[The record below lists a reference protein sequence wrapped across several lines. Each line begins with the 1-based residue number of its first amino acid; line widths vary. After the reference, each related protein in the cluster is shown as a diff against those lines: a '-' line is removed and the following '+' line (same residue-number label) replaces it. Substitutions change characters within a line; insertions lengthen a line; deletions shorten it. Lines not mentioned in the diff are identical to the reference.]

1 MTTTA
6 DPDTDTARRSPTELF
21 TPSTLVEWASVIGLV
36 VLAAVFTTLDPTFLS
51 SGNVR
56 AMLLASA
63 ILIILAVGQSFVI
76 LTAGIDLSI
85 ASTMTLAAVAFGMA
99 MTSGKGL
106 LVSCVASVVAGVAVG
121 LINGLL
127 VSKGRITDFIV
138 TLGALS
144 AASGAALVLSDGKPI
159 TVISA
164 PLFKLSAGGV
174 GLVPYTFMIA
184 LVVAV
189 VAHLVLFSTRFG
201 THVLATG
208 GSAEAAQATGVRT
221 TRIKTAVYVISGAL
235 AGVAAILLVA
245 RVGSAEPAA
254 NTTFLLN
261 SVAAVVLGGVSLF
274 GGKGSIK
281 GPFFGAL
288 LLTALANGLTLLGVS
303 QFYQPIAIGVVV
315 VGAAFLTRF
324 ER

>member
-1 MTTTA
+1 MTTT
-6 DPDTDTARRSPTELF
+6 TAPATSRASALTERLRQ
-21 TPSTLVEWASVIGLV
+21 PSFWVEWASVIGLI
-36 VLAAVFTTLDPTFLS
+36 VLVAIFTALDPTFLNT
-51 SGNVR
+51 GNIK
-56 AMLLASA
+56 AMLLSSA

-76 LTAGIDLSI
+76 LTSGIDLSI

-106 LVSCVASVVAGVAVG
+106 FLSCLVAVLAGAAVG
-121 LINGLL
+121 LVNGFLIA
-127 VSKGRITDFIV
+127 KGGITDFIV

-144 AASGAALVLSDGKPI
+144 AASGLALILSDGRPI

-164 PLFKLSAGGV
+164 PLFKLSAGGF
-174 GLVPYTFMIA
+174 GMIPYTFLIA

-189 VAHLVLFSTRFG
+189 AAHFVLFSTPFG

-208 GSAEAAQATGVRT
+208 GSVDAAQATGVRT
-221 TRIKTAVYVISGAL
+221 ARIKMAVYLIAGSL
-235 AGVAAILLVA
+235 AGLAAILLVA

-281 GPFFGAL
+281 GPVFGAL
-288 LLTALANGLTLLGVS
+288 LLTALTNGLTLLGVS
-303 QFYQPIAIGVVV
+303 QFYQPLAVGIVV

-324 ER
+324 EK

>member
-1 MTTTA
+1 MTTT
-6 DPDTDTARRSPTELF
+6 TAPPATRGSTVVDHLRH
-21 TPSTLVEWASVIGLV
+21 PSFWVEWASVIGLV
-36 VLAAVFTTLDPTFLS
+36 VLVAIFTALDPTFLS
-51 SGNVR
+51 AGNIKS
-56 AMLLASA
+56 MLLASA
-63 ILIILAVGQSFVI
+63 ILTILAVGQAFVI
-76 LTAGIDLSI
+76 LTSGIDLSV

-106 LVSCVASVVAGVAVG
+106 FLSCLIAVAAGAAVG
-121 LINGLL
+121 MVNGFLIA
-127 VSKGRITDFIV
+127 KGGITDFIV

-144 AASGAALVLSDGKPI
+144 AASGLALILSDGRPI

-164 PLFKLSAGGV
+164 PLFKLSAGGF
-174 GLVPYTFMIA
+174 GMVPYTFLIA

-189 VAHLVLFSTRFG
+189 LAHLVLFATPFG

-208 GSAEAAQATGVRT
+208 GSVDAAQATGVRT
-221 TRIKTAVYVISGAL
+221 ARIKMAVYLISGLL
-235 AGVAAILLVA
+235 AGLAAILLVA

-281 GPFFGAL
+281 GPVFGAL

-303 QFYQPIAIGVVV
+303 QFYQPLAVGVVV

-324 ER
+324 EK